1 MNIISLL
8 MMDLIVLMNYQFF
21 CFLNDNLLEVKVD
34 EIVAN
39 KVFKLKLPVPIALIP
54 MLNLR
59 LIMFILIL

>member
-39 KVFKLKLPVPIALIP
+39 KVFKLKLPVQL
-54 MLNLR
+54 L
-59 LIMFILIL
+59 

>member
-1 MNIISLL
+1 

-39 KVFKLKLPVPIALIP
+39 KVFKLKLPVQLLLIP